1 MSDIKILNEVKNRQD
16 RGYNDNKESNRG
28 REREGEK

>member
-16 RGYNDNKESNRG
+16 RGYNDNKERKRG
-28 REREGEK
+28 ERERER